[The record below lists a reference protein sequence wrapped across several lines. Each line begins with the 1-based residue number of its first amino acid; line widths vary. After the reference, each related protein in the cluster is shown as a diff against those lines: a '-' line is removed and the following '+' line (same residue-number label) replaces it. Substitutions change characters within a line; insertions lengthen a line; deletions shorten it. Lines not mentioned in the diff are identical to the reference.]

1 MRPDEHFREVL
12 FPHLSFSTFLKWKYA
27 VEVAAG
33 VYILQISA
41 DGISGKK
48 LAEIKKLGTN

>member
-27 VEVAAG
+27 VEVAEVVIAKSEVG
-33 VYILQISA
+33 LEV
-41 DGISGKK
+41 G
-48 LAEIKKLGTN
+48 LAVLV